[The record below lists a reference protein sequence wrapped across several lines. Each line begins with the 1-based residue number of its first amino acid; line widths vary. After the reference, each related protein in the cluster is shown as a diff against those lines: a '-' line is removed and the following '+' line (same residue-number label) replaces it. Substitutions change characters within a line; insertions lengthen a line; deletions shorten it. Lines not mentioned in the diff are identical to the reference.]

1 MSQHAHAHA
10 GNGQWS
16 NGLMTCTPIGD
27 CCLGTWCPCI
37 LYGRTVHRERDPTLA
52 NYEKT
57 NDECKRMGHCQCWTG
72 CGFIYVKRQRTELRE
87 KYGIPGSTNND
98 CWATFCCLPCAQ
110 IQLDKEVELRESRV
124 NKEGYRRQD
133 GMTMPNHDPNAP
145 TMGAPAMGQQAPPPQ
160 MEAAPYQQHAPASH
174 GIAPATS
181 GSYATPQ
188 QDSKHPI
195 DSKPPPPQY

>member
-1 MSQHAHAHA
+1 MLDWLWFHVSRSSFSFALDKSSLSAHPYTH
-10 GNGQWS
+10 N
-16 NGLMTCTPIGD
+16 
-27 CCLGTWCPCI
+27 
-37 LYGRTVHRERDPTLA
+37 DPR
-52 NYEKT
+52 NS
-57 NDECKRMGHCQCWTG
+57 
-72 CGFIYVKRQRTELRE
+72 YVKRQRTELRE

-110 IQLDKEVELRESRV
+110 IQLDKEVELRETRV
-124 NKEGYRRQD
+124 NKDGYRRQD

-145 TMGAPAMGQQAPPPQ
+145 TMGAPAMGHAPPPQ
-160 MEAAPYQQHAPASH
+160 QQPQMQAAPQHHAPASH

-188 QDSKHPI
+188 QPMDSKHPI